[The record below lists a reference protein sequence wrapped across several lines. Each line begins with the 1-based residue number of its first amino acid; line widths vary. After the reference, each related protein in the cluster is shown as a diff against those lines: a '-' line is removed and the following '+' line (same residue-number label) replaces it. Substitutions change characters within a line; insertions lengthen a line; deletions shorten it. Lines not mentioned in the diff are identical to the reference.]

1 MLIKL
6 CIWIAPNLSSLI
18 QPKTGDRIEP
28 SDIPKK
34 TPKIGIVEIIRA
46 PVNLPKKYPNFSIGV
61 ANKISLKLYLKS
73 LKAALLKKAAANS
86 KPKIVKVLV
95 KTDMIWGAFLFTF
108 PIEPPIVTL
117 SEEVAAKLKIKTRK
131 FN

>member
-1 MLIKL
+1 MRF
-6 CIWIAPNLSSLI
+6 
-18 QPKTGDRIEP
+18 KTL
-28 SDIPKK
+28 PKK

-86 KPKIVKVLV
+86 KPNIVKVNHQNEII
-95 KTDMIWGAFLFTF
+95 D
-108 PIEPPIVTL
+108 
-117 SEEVAAKLKIKTRK
+117 
-131 FN
+131 